1 MEIVEKNRHLIRGAV
16 VLIAVIVFSA
26 HAQNEDNTQKKIE
39 EQVQQ
44 RVFLEQVLIDPL
56 VFAYREWLE
65 QRAAVNSK
73 REKSEVEQ
81 SEIAIMRAIEPGYV
95 HEDPSIEIFK
105 FREKLVRERLNPILA
120 DLAEDPT
127 LRSKYSGY
135 SSYLKL
141 FIDDTD
147 TFSYMHKYEWS
158 DNSIS
163 QAHSD
168 TGYSFQKW
176 FNDDQYFECTELTLT
191 RPYVQDGDVHTKFTG
206 TCTHNITKAQYPH
219 DPDAKIDTEF
229 SARLNLSNSN
239 AGLSKTTTYY
249 TVPATWIEAE
259 SMPCREGWWD
269 ASVDLFLKVTVRYKA
284 KSGAPIKLEFEDNRR
299 SILAYR
305 GVRIRDCR

>member
-1 MEIVEKNRHLIRGAV
+1 MVILEKNKSFIRCAAI
-16 VLIAVIVFSA
+16 LIAVIGFSV

-44 RVFLEQVLIDPL
+44 RVFLEGVLIDPL
-56 VFAYREWLE
+56 VTAYREWLE
-65 QRAAVNSK
+65 QRAAVISK

-81 SEIAIMRAIEPGYV
+81 SEIATMRAIEPGYV

-105 FREKLVRERLNPILA
+105 FREKLVWEELNPILA

-127 LRSKYSGY
+127 LRSMYSGY
-135 SSYLKL
+135 SSYSKFFLG
-141 FIDDTD
+141 DPD
-147 TFSYMHKYEWS
+147 TFSYMHRYEWL
-158 DNSIS
+158 DNSSS

-168 TGYSFQKW
+168 TGYSFKTW
-176 FNDDQYFECTELTLT
+176 MNDDQYFECTGLTLT
-191 RPYVQDGDVHTKFTG
+191 RPSMQDGDVHTKFTG
-206 TCTHNITKAQYPH
+206 TCTHNITKAQYPN

-229 SARLNLSNSN
+229 SARLNLSTLD
-239 AGLSKTTTYY
+239 AGISKTTTYY

-259 SMPCREGWWD
+259 SMPCREWWWD

-284 KSGAPIKLEFEDNRR
+284 GSGAPMKLVFKHNRH

-305 GVRIRDCR
+305 GVRIRECR